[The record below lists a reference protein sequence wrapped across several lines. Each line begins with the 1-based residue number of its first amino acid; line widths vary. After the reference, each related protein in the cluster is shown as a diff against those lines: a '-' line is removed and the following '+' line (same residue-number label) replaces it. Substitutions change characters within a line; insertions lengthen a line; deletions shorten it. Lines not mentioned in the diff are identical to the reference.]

1 MPRLDLPNGDW
12 LWRSYPFELSGG
24 MQQRVGIAMAM
35 LLPQPRRAA
44 GRRAPPAHWMCWA
57 RRQVLA
63 ELARLR
69 QLFGTAIV
77 LVTHDIAVA
86 EQLATRCWYWQC
98 GAVAELAPPPRVLRA
113 PKSACTP
120 RAFGRRAPAG
130 PPHRKGECPITPIL
144 EARGLTMAFPRRG
157 REELEAVH
165 DVSFRLER
173 GQALGVVG
181 GSGSG
186 KSTLARLLVRLLD
199 PTAGTLLLDGR
210 DVTRARGAQLR
221 QVWRSVQMVFQS
233 PAASFDPRRTLLS
246 AVAEP
251 LQNAGLFPPGRRAP
265 GPGPAGYGA
274 AWTPPLAGPPA
285 PAGQRRAMPAGGHC
299 QDAGRPGRGCWCATR
314 SPARWT

>member
-1 MPRLDLPNGDW
+1 M
-12 LWRSYPFELSGG
+12 
-24 MQQRVGIAMAM
+24 I
-35 LLPQPRRAA
+35 
-44 GRRAPPAHWMCWA
+44 
-57 RRQVLA
+57 
-63 ELARLR
+63 
-69 QLFGTAIV
+69 
-77 LVTHDIAVA
+77 
-86 EQLATRCWYWQC
+86 
-98 GAVAELAPPPRVLRA
+98 
-113 PKSACTP
+113 
-120 RAFGRRAPAG
+120 
-130 PPHRKGECPITPIL
+130 PIL

-251 LQNAGLFPPGRRAP
+251 LQNAGLSRR
-265 GPGPAGYGA
+265 
-274 AWTPPLAGPPA
+274 
-285 PAGQRRAMPAGGHC
+285 
-299 QDAGRPGRGCWCATR
+299 DAGRQALALLERCGLDAALAGRLPRQVSGGQCQRAAIARTLAAGPRVLVCDEVTSALDVTVQRQILDLLQTLRREQRLSFVFISHDLAVVQQFCSHLLVLHQGRAVEQGSVDRLLAHPQDPYTRALIDAAWQAAPPPPG
-314 SPARWT
+314 